1 MKVYIQTMDGVK
13 AYDSRDVPIG
23 LVLSRIDRVQIQA
36 MPVKAK
42 DDPYILV
49 KMPDDIPLAMSM
61 EWLRK
66 NIIEFKGGDG

>member
-13 AYDSRDVPIG
+13 AYDSRDMPIG

-49 KMPDDIPLAMSM
+49 KMPDDIPLTMSM